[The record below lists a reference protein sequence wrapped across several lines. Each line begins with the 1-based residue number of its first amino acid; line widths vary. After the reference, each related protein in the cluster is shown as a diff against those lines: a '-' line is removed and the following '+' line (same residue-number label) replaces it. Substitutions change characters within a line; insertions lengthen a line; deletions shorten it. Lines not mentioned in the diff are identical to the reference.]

1 MASKIVKLIF
11 SIFAGVIMASSFEN
25 QRWLLSLLA
34 IALLIR
40 LLENS
45 EPKQR
50 AYLILGFAYT
60 YLAIHLSWM
69 RVLGSDA
76 WLLLTLVSALPW
88 VLLVA
93 IKPNRHSLISLTSFA
108 SVIVLI
114 EVVRSY
120 IPFGGFPW
128 GFLAFAQIDGPLV
141 SAARVGGQAFVTFL
155 VVVIAGLLLGLV
167 GKKFVR
173 NVALL
178 VLIALGISII
188 SPASKTE
195 TIKLAAVQG
204 NVPRIGLALAEQRQ
218 AVLDNHVNETRKFL
232 AQTFAANNEPP
243 KLIIWPESSTDIDPL
258 TNVEARS
265 KISEL
270 VAFGKIPILVGA
282 TTWGENPAG
291 PRNTGIFWDES
302 GPKEQYIK
310 NQLVP
315 FGEYVPFRAQ
325 LTDYIDRLQMVPNDF
340 VPGTELGIFNVDGVI
355 FGDVICFE
363 VAYGNYM
370 RHLVNSG
377 AQFISVQT
385 NNATYGRTD
394 QPEQQFQ
401 ISRFRAI
408 EHGRS
413 VIVASTSGISGA
425 IDPNGE
431 VLAKTEEFVPAV
443 VTVDLPIS
451 EQKTFSDRFPRWVA
465 ILCALF
471 LLVRATSAFIRRKV
485 A

>member
-1 MASKIVKLIF
+1 MALNISRYLFAALAGLILNASF
-11 SIFAGVIMASSFEN
+11 SAN
-25 QRWLLSLLA
+25 RWYLSLLA

-40 LLENS
+40 LLER
-45 EPKQR
+45 PVLRQR
-50 AYLILGFAYT
+50 IYLLAVFAFT
-60 YLAIHLSWM
+60 YLALHLSWM
-69 RVLGSDA
+69 RVLGNDA

-88 VLLVA
+88 LMVA
-93 IKPNRHSLISLTSFA
+93 MVKPNRHSLVSLLNLSA
-108 SVIVLI
+108 LIVLV

-128 GFLAFAQIDGPLV
+128 GFLAFAQLDGPLV
-141 SAARVGGQAFVTFL
+141 ETARLGGQALVTFL
-155 VVVIAGLLLGLV
+155 VVFVSGLLLGLI

-173 NVALL
+173 NLVAL
-178 VLIALGISII
+178 VLISLGMSAI
-188 SPASKTE
+188 SPVISNDSLK
-195 TIKLAAVQG
+195 IVAVQG
-204 NVPRIGLALAEQRQ
+204 NVPRIGLDLGAQRQ
-218 AVLDNHVNETRKFL
+218 AVLNNHVSETMKYLERL
-232 AQTFAANNEPP
+232 DQTGAQRP

-258 TNVEARS
+258 TNSEARQ
-265 KISEL
+265 KISN
-270 VAFGKIPILVGA
+270 VVGFGKVPILVGA
-282 TTWGENPAG
+282 TTWGDNPKG
-291 PRNTGIFWDES
+291 PRNTGIYWGLS
-302 GPKEQYIK
+302 GPQDQYIK

-315 FGEYVPFRAQ
+315 FGEYVPFRAE
-325 LTDYIDRLQMVPNDF
+325 LTKYIDRLEMVPNDF
-340 VPGTELGIFNVDGVI
+340 VPGTELGIFKTDGVV

-385 NNATYGRTD
+385 NNATYGRTE

-431 VLAKTEEFVPAV
+431 VLAKTDQFVAAV
-443 VTVDLPIS
+443 VEVDLPVIT
-451 EQKTFSDRFPRWVA
+451 EKTLSDRYPRWVA
-465 ILCALF
+465 ILSAILMF
-471 LLVRATSAFIRRKV
+471 LTGTNAIFRLRNA
-485 A
+485 